1 MQFMGTDESYYPFQM
16 RNTWALLS
24 YENKRGKLILI
35 ECVCSLISVLLQE
48 PCEHRIW
55 QKLSFIP
62 STVDWSKECELWLM
76 LCFYK
81 ELKVPGS
88 ETLHK
93 SSESQ
98 HPGVETSDVRWLDLG
113 PEGTMLEL
121 GHAFWLTCAVLVS
134 SLPAVASGNHWEWV
148 KLMNT
153 KLSINTYNSY

>member
-1 MQFMGTDESYYPFQM
+1 MQLMGTDESYYPFQM

-62 STVDWSKECELWLM
+62 STVDWSKECELWLS

-81 ELKVPGS
+81 ELKVSGS

-93 SSESQ
+93 SWVTASWGRNIWCKMIGSW
-98 HPGVETSDVRWLDLG
+98 SWRNDVRARSCVLAHLCCFGQLSACSGEWKPLG
-113 PEGTMLEL
+113 MGQTHEYQD
-121 GHAFWLTCAVLVS
+121 F
-134 SLPAVASGNHWEWV
+134 
-148 KLMNT
+148 
-153 KLSINTYNSY
+153 Y